1 MDIMKTGKL
10 AKIAVGTAAV
20 LAFAGNTACDFAIKR
35 PDPNKPKKPE
45 TREAY
50 IKRNELRR
58 KNNQYLYDHN
68 PEDLTLKSVDGIT
81 MKAWFVPA
89 ESKRFVICVHGYR
102 CNGPDEFSHMFP
114 FYHDEL
120 GYNYLLPDLTGHG
133 RSDGDY
139 ACFGATDAKNI
150 LLWVEYLIN
159 RFGEDIEIILHGISM
174 GAATVMNVNEM
185 SPPDQVK
192 IVIEDCGFIGAA
204 EGASLAQAAL
214 NAVMAAN
221 PIGIVVTAVAA
232 LVAALVTAYKT
243 NDEFRAKVDAAWDAI
258 KSKIQAVTDWIKA
271 RMDEL
276 REFFGLESG
285 SVNLSFSGTA
295 SGGNRGGGFGSGSSG
310 SFGGTVNN
318 FRVDDIRTYQQ
329 IEQRAVN
336 QQRTTRMG
344 YAGG

>member
-1 MDIMKTGKL
+1 MKTGKL

-50 IKRNELRR
+50 IKRNELRK

-81 MKAWFVPA
+81 MKAWFVPT

-174 GAATVMNVNEM
+174 GAATVMNCNEM

-204 EGASLAQAAL
+204 EEMNNTLKDMIGFPCMPLVQLGSLFAKAKAGYFFSES
-214 NAVMAAN
+214 N
-221 PIGIVVTAVAA
+221 P
-232 LVAALVTAYKT
+232 LK
-243 NDEFRAKVDAAWDAI
+243 NMKRAKNPMLFIHGEADTYVPFKYGKMLYDACPVEKDYLWVPDTVHAFSYYNAKEEYEQKVKDFI
-258 KSKIQAVTDWIKA
+258 KKH
-271 RMDEL
+271 MDEK
-276 REFFGLESG
+276 
-285 SVNLSFSGTA
+285 VKA
-295 SGGNRGGGFGSGSSG
+295 
-310 SFGGTVNN
+310 
-318 FRVDDIRTYQQ
+318 
-329 IEQRAVN
+329 
-336 QQRTTRMG
+336 
-344 YAGG
+344 